1 MLKGF
6 IFDLDG
12 VLTDTATYH
21 LAAWHELA
29 QRLGIHLPAAADTA
43 LRGRSRM
50 DSLNLILRYG
60 HQENDYDEAQ
70 KAALA
75 AEKNQRYQTFIQ
87 SLTSADILPGIPAL
101 LKNAKQAGLKLA
113 IASASKNASLIL
125 RRLGLFAQ
133 FDAIVDPQSLH
144 HGKPDPEI
152 YRAAQ
157 ELLKLRADEVIS
169 FEDAPV
175 GIAAIK
181 AAGQFAV
188 GIGEAS
194 ALAAADYL
202 VSNTAQLD
210 YDQIVAAF
218 ERYHAR

>member
-87 SLTSADILPGIPAL
+87 SLTLPGIPSL
-101 LKNAKQAGLKLA
+101 LKNAKQHGLKLA
-113 IASASKNASLIL
+113 IASASKNAPLIL

-157 ELLKLRADEVIS
+157 ELLKLQADDVIS

-202 VSNTAQLD
+202 VSTTDQLD
-210 YDQIVAAF
+210 YNQIVAAF

>member
-75 AEKNQRYQTFIQ
+75 AEKNQRYKTFIQ
-87 SLTSADILPGIPAL
+87 SLDRKS
-101 LKNAKQAGLKLA
+101 
-113 IASASKNASLIL
+113 
-125 RRLGLFAQ
+125 
-133 FDAIVDPQSLH
+133 V
-144 HGKPDPEI
+144 
-152 YRAAQ
+152 
-157 ELLKLRADEVIS
+157 V
-169 FEDAPV
+169 
-175 GIAAIK
+175 
-181 AAGQFAV
+181 
-188 GIGEAS
+188 
-194 ALAAADYL
+194 
-202 VSNTAQLD
+202 
-210 YDQIVAAF
+210 
-218 ERYHAR
+218 

>member
-75 AEKNQRYQTFIQ
+75 AEKNQRYQT
-87 SLTSADILPGIPAL
+87 TSADILPGIPSL
-101 LKNAKQAGLKLA
+101 LKNAKQQGLKLA
-113 IASASKNASLIL
+113 IASASKNAPLIL

-157 ELLKLRADEVIS
+157 ELLKLQADEVIS